1 MARKAKA
8 DPGTAVA
15 APAAAVTDE
24 SHVSPPIDIVVRLWW
39 DAEPEV
45 FSPLSNWL
53 TADVLARA
61 SETQADLDEAKAEEN
76 MEADVSEGD
85 DDGDG

>member
-1 MARKAKA
+1 MARKAMP

-15 APAAAVTDE
+15 RPAEGVTDE
-24 SHVSPPIDIVVRLWW
+24 TPAFPPIDITVRLWL

-53 TADVLARA
+53 TSDVLARA
-61 SETQADLDEAKAEEN
+61 SETQADLDAAKAEDTAEV
-76 MEADVSEGD
+76 EIEEGEEE
-85 DDGDG
+85 

>member
-1 MARKAKA
+1 VD
-8 DPGTAVA
+8 DPKDGSDGS
-15 APAAAVTDE
+15 PAF
-24 SHVSPPIDIVVRLWW
+24 PPIDITVRLWL

-61 SETQADLDEAKAEEN
+61 SETQADLDAAKAEDTAEV
-76 MEADVSEGD
+76 EIEEGEEE
-85 DDGDG
+85 